1 MDRGDFIEVT
11 PRGCH
16 VWLGS
21 KFESGYG
28 RLKVGG
34 RSYRANRMSWEFAN
48 GPIPAGMKICHTCD
62 NPPCVNP
69 AHLFV
74 GTDADNM
81 ADMARKGRASK
92 NLTKVYT
99 RGNEH
104 HNAKLTD
111 EQVGELR
118 REYEAGGTSQSR
130 LAVKFG
136 VSQALVSKIVRGM
149 HR

>member
-1 MDRGDFIEVT
+1 
-11 PRGCH
+11 
-16 VWLGS
+16 
-21 KFESGYG
+21 
-28 RLKVGG
+28 
-34 RSYRANRMSWEFAN
+34 MSWEFAN